1 MRNDD
6 RWIIQFSQMTL
17 KFTVYVCVRES
28 VFVCVYVRECVC
40 VCIHTFVKCLH
51 FFKNTFILKPP
62 GSYKS

>member
-40 VCIHTFVKCLH
+40 VYTHLCEMSS
-51 FFKNTFILKPP
+51 FF
-62 GSYKS
+62 